1 MTSKWPTTF
10 ALLISGSLVK
20 IGLVWTVLC
29 LLVPVS
35 GFTQDKFFDSNGIP
49 IRYVEQG
56 SGTAVVLLHGDGSTL
71 KYWIDSGVL
80 PDLARDYRVITFDA
94 RGSGM
99 SGKPRDVSAY
109 GREMGLDV
117 IRLLDHL
124 GIRRAHIIGY
134 SMGAHIT
141 AQLLTTHPERFITA
155 TLGGAAGRWHWD
167 EKRGARAE
175 QEASERERECVSR
188 SQIYRLAPTNAPK
201 PSEETIQRL
210 SAACMANPEQDRFAR
225 AARTR
230 AQKDQLITPAQ
241 IAAVKVP
248 TIAIVGSLDGYLAD
262 FNQLKGMRPDVRLV
276 VIDQAT
282 HGGPRSAGL
291 RPEFVAAVREF
302 LASHRMG
309 SPR

>member
-1 MTSKWPTTF
+1 MRFGRPGVVVA
-10 ALLISGSLVK
+10 AL
-20 IGLVWTVLC
+20 VL
-29 LLVPVS
+29 LFVPFVAVS
-35 GFTQDKFFDSNGIP
+35 QDKFFDSQGVR

-56 SGTAVVLLHGDGSTL
+56 AGTPIVLIHGDGSTL
-71 KYWIDSGVL
+71 DSWIDSGVL
-80 PDLARDYRVITFDA
+80 PDLAKNYRVIAFDA

-99 SGKPRDVSAY
+99 SAKPHDVKAY
-109 GREMGLDV
+109 GREMSMDV

-124 GIRRAHIIGY
+124 GIQKAHVIGY

-141 AQLLTTHPERFITA
+141 AQLLTMHPERFITA

-167 EKRGARAE
+167 DERNARAE

-201 PSEETIQRL
+201 PDEEAIRRL
-210 SAACMANPEQDRFAR
+210 SAACMANPNEDRFAS

-241 IAAVKVP
+241 IARITVP
-248 TIAIVGSLDGYLAD
+248 TLAIVGTLDGYLSD
-262 FNQLKGMRPDVRLV
+262 FNELKKMRQDVKLV

-282 HGGPRSAGL
+282 HGGPRGASL
-291 RPEFVAAVREF
+291 RPEFIRAIREF
-302 LASHRMG
+302 LAAN
-309 SPR
+309 